1 MLPHSVTR
9 VPVIQV
15 AHLVSFI
22 HRGVVKRFE
31 NGSHNDGRANDA
43 NKTKNGD
50 VIASEV
56 ESFGH
61 DD

>member
-1 MLPHSVTR
+1 

-22 HRGVVKRFE
+22 HRGVVKRFK

-50 VIASEV
+50 KVTAEV
-56 ESFGH
+56 ESVGH

>member
-1 MLPHSVTR
+1 

-50 VIASEV
+50 KVTAEV